1 MISFPENFI
10 LLRLKEEGRIKMNS
24 IQKIAHHVVS
34 SVANDLRENT
44 LTNIVSI
51 AAGGIGGGVKAYRAA
66 TSGFTMLER
75 KVASKTV
82 SGVLKGMGEGYLF
95 GKGTVS
101 VIATVTNKIASVE
114 KWFDN
119 TKVGKA
125 IDNAITKVEYGLHK
139 LIGGGAY

>member
-1 MISFPENFI
+1 
-10 LLRLKEEGRIKMNS
+10 MNN
-24 IQKIAHHVVS
+24 IQKVAHHLVS
-34 SVANDLRENT
+34 SIANDLRENT
-44 LTNIVSI
+44 LTNTVSI
-51 AAGGIGGGVKAYRAA
+51 AAGGIGGGLKAYRAA

-82 SGVLKGMGEGYLF
+82 SGALKEAAKGYLY
-95 GKGTVS
+95 GVGVATTIVN
-101 VIATVTNKIASVE
+101 IANKIASVE
-114 KWFDN
+114 RWFDN